1 MRASWDDRYLTGYW
15 HLIYFFQGK
24 ADQIEETM
32 ALKFDQSVFEELPAI
47 LDPARFES
55 TPPLPER
62 STNTRRVSKSPLTWR
77 AHISQAES
85 SHAANPI
92 KQSA

>member
-47 LDPARFES
+47 LDPPRFD
-55 TPPLPER
+55 PPER
-62 STNTRRVSKSPLTWR
+62 YMNVLQIPNAFQKPR
-77 AHISQAES
+77 
-85 SHAANPI
+85 
-92 KQSA
+92 